1 MGTATDADN
10 FGDGEGIWDYWQSP
24 CARFMESNP
33 GRSGNES
40 TVFGSGCMAG
50 SGVAADTGIGG
61 NKPTLIV
68 VIVVYNK
75 KFIVKMN
82 MNAIE

>member
-1 MGTATDADN
+1 
-10 FGDGEGIWDYWQSP
+10 
-24 CARFMESNP
+24 
-33 GRSGNES
+33 
-40 TVFGSGCMAG
+40 MAG